1 MRGTLVRILI
11 GLALAWSG
19 ILVRLHALPPTIA
32 ITQIQSDGTGVDVR
46 WQTSNLD
53 LRSTLESSD
62 LPSGSTWSPVPGG
75 DWPSSTNV
83 FRDSRPLPP
92 SRFYRVRGEPGPVDR
107 GRLLSFTEV
116 ASMTRAQLQFFFT
129 LAGFPVTPE
138 RDVRFIRLTYET
150 VDAHGLRTIASGAL
164 ALPMGADMP
173 LPLLSYQHGT
183 VLERENV
190 PSRLN
195 LEGFLGVAFAT
206 SGYAAVL
213 PDYLGLGDSP
223 GPHPFLHAV
232 SEATAVIDLLRA
244 TRTFCAL
251 DGIQLAPKLFLAGYS
266 QGGHATL
273 AALREMESRHADE
286 FTVTACAAGAGSYD
300 LSGTTANE
308 LLSGRPQP
316 NPYSF
321 AYQLAAFRH
330 VYGLPWFLAEPYATT
345 IPALMDGTHDED
357 EVNAA
362 MPADPTFALAPGVRE
377 ALINDQDHPLR
388 VALRQNDLLNWTPK
402 ARLRLYHC
410 SGDRDVVPANS
421 VVAWEAFL
429 SRGAAVELLDP
440 APAAGHGGCAEPTL
454 LQVKD
459 WFDVLRN

>member
-1 MRGTLVRILI
+1 MRWNLVLILVA
-11 GLALAWSG
+11 LALTWSG
-19 ILVRLHALPPTIA
+19 FLDRLQALPPTVT
-32 ITQIQSDGTGVDVR
+32 ITQIRSDGTGLEVQ
-46 WQTSNLD
+46 WQTSSAE

-62 LPSGSTWSPVPGG
+62 RPSGSAWSPVPGG
-75 DWPSSTNV
+75 DWPASTNA
-83 FRDSRPLPP
+83 FRDSRSLAP

-116 ASMTRAQLQFFFT
+116 ASLDRAQIQLLFA
-129 LAGFPVTPE
+129 LAGFPVTPDL
-138 RDVRFIRLTYET
+138 DVRFIKIVYET
-150 VDAHGLRTIASGAL
+150 VDAHGLRTIGSGAL
-164 ALPMGADMP
+164 ALPLGVDMP

-223 GPHPFLHAV
+223 GPHPFLHAA

-244 TRTFCAL
+244 ARTFCASNR
-251 DGIQLAPKLFLAGYS
+251 IQLAPELFLAGYS

-300 LSGTTANE
+300 LSGTTASE

-330 VYGLPWFLAEPYATT
+330 VYGLPWYLADPYATT
-345 IPALMDGTHDED
+345 IPALMDGTHAED

-377 ALINDQDHPLR
+377 ALIKDQDHPLR

-402 ARLRLYHC
+402 TRLRLYHC

-429 SRGAAVELLDP
+429 TRGAPVELLDP
-440 APAAGHGGCAEPTL
+440 APGEGHGSCAEPTL
-454 LQVKD
+454 LQIKA
-459 WFDVLRN
+459 WFDVLSH